1 MSWYGRRSVAG
12 TIGRWRWP
20 VAAVNLLAALLF
32 PLMVADVAQQVGYQ
46 TEYVS
51 TELVSTDGL
60 YSNGNPVTN
69 VLPYDSAGRPLTDV
83 QLFDQNGAP
92 LGVTPNTGNNTV
104 QNGDGVT
111 EGLPLVDANGESRWN
126 VFPLRQRPL
135 DPALP
140 LPTRPSV
147 DPLPS
152 PSPSTIPSTIP
163 SADDGIP

>member
-1 MSWYGRRSVAG
+1 MAYVVVGLPILLLLALVALSVQVGRRSVAG

-46 TEYVS
+46 T
-51 TELVSTDGL
+51 
-60 YSNGNPVTN
+60 
-69 VLPYDSAGRPLTDV
+69 
-83 QLFDQNGAP
+83 

-104 QNGDGVT
+104 QNGDGVS

-135 DPALP
+135 DPALT

-152 PSPSTIPSTIP
+152 ALPSALQSADPSALP
-163 SADDGIP
+163 SAD